1 VDETTTVDKLFAVSQ
16 RVAESPSALFGVPTG
31 QDRGRKGQQ
40 VTERRDNVL
49 LVHWHD
55 LGRYLGA
62 YGHADVSSPRLD
74 QLATEGILF
83 TRAHATAPLCSPSRG
98 SLFTG
103 RYPQSN
109 GLVGLAHHGWEYRA
123 GVRTLPHILSGSGW
137 YTTLFGMQHETSYPS
152 KLGFQEFD
160 VSNSYC
166 EYVVEH
172 ATRWLTD
179 RSDQPF
185 LLTAGFFETHRPY
198 PHERYHPA
206 DADDVVVPDYLP
218 DTGDIRQDL
227 AEFYGSISV
236 ADAAV
241 GRLLD
246 TLDQTGLDRTTW
258 VIFMTDHGPALPRAK
273 STLYD
278 AGTGIAMIV
287 RPPRDTRIEPQVY
300 DELFSGVDLVPTV
313 LELLRLDI
321 PPDIDGMSHA
331 PNLRTSPQHIKP
343 VRTEVYTTKTYHD
356 SFDPIRAIRTK
367 EYSYIE
373 NYAPRPLL
381 DLPWD
386 IAESAPGRTI
396 APLVLAQ
403 RPERE
408 LYDLLEDP
416 TESHNLLWSDVTDKA
431 EAIANDLALLL
442 DDWRQKTND
451 VIPSEFAGTRI
462 AERYTE
468 TYLRNH
474 RQQVTSRSA
483 IAAER
488 GIEDDHGSGQ

>member
-1 VDETTTVDKLFAVSQ
+1 MTA
-16 RVAESPSALFGVPTG
+16 
-31 QDRGRKGQQ
+31 
-40 VTERRDNVL
+40 RRDNVL

-62 YGHADVSSPRLD
+62 YGHSDVSSPRLD
-74 QLATEGILF
+74 RLAAEGIVF

-109 GLVGLAHHGWEYRA
+109 GLVDLANHGWEYRA
-123 GVRTLPHILSGSGW
+123 GVRTLPHILADSRW
-137 YTTLFGMQHETSYPS
+137 RTALFGMQHETSYPS
-152 KLGFQEFD
+152 KLGFEEYD

-179 RSDQPF
+179 PPEQPF
-185 LLTAGFFETHRPY
+185 LLTAGFFETHRPF
-198 PHERYHPA
+198 PRDRYDPA
-206 DADDVVVPDYLP
+206 EADDVVVPDYLP
-218 DTGDIRQDL
+218 DTADIREDL
-227 AEFYGSISV
+227 ADFYGSISA

-246 TLDQTGLDRTTW
+246 TLDQTGLDESTW
-258 VIFMTDHGPALPRAK
+258 VVFMTDHGPALPRAK

-278 AGTGIAMIV
+278 AGTGIALIV
-287 RPPRDTRIEPQVY
+287 RPPQNTRTQPQVY
-300 DELFSGVDLVPTV
+300 GELFSGVDLLPT
-313 LELLRLDI
+313 LLDLLGLDI
-321 PPDIDGMSHA
+321 PADIEGMSHA
-331 PNLRTSPQHIKP
+331 RNLQRHDIEP

-373 NYAPRPLL
+373 NYASRPLL

-386 IAESAPGRTI
+386 IAESAPGRI
-396 APLVLAQ
+396 MKPLVLAQ

-408 LYDLLEDP
+408 LYDLVEDP
-416 TESHNLLWSDVTDKA
+416 TESRNLLGPDATDKA
-431 EAIANDLALLL
+431 EAISNELALLL
-442 DDWRQKTND
+442 NDWRLKTND

-462 AERYTE
+462 SERYTE
-468 TYLRNH
+468 TYQRIHGRAL
-474 RQQVTSRSA
+474 TSRSA

-488 GIEDDHGSGQ
+488 GIEDEHS

>member
-1 VDETTTVDKLFAVSQ
+1 
-16 RVAESPSALFGVPTG
+16 
-31 QDRGRKGQQ
+31 

-62 YGHADVSSPRLD
+62 YGHTDVSSPRLD
-74 QLATEGILF
+74 QLAAESILF
-83 TRAHATAPLCSPSRG
+83 SRAHATAPLCSPSRG

-109 GLVGLAHHGWEYRA
+109 GLVGLAHHGWEYRPD
-123 GVRTLPHILSGSGW
+123 VRTLSHILSESGW
-137 YTTLFGMQHETSYPS
+137 HTALFGMQHETSCPA

-172 ATRWLTD
+172 AARWLTD
-179 RSDQPF
+179 PPKRPF

-198 PHERYHPA
+198 PRDRYVPA
-206 DADDVVVPDYLP
+206 DADDLVVPDYLP
-218 DTGDIRQDL
+218 DTADIRQDL

-241 GRLLD
+241 GLLLD
-246 TLDQTGLDRTTW
+246 RLDQTGLDQTTW
-258 VIFMTDHGPALPRAK
+258 VVIMTDHGPALPRAK

-287 RPPRDTRIEPQVY
+287 RPPRNTRIEPQVY
-300 DELFSGVDLVPTV
+300 DELFSGVDLVPTL
-313 LELLRLDI
+313 LELLGLDI
-321 PPDIDGMSHA
+321 PADVDGISHA
-331 PNLRTSPQHIKP
+331 GNLRTSPQDIKP

-373 NYAPRPLL
+373 NYASRPLL

-386 IAESAPGRTI
+386 IAESAPGRTV
-396 APLVLAQ
+396 APLLYEQ
-403 RPERE
+403 RPARE
-408 LYDLLEDP
+408 LYDLDEDP
-416 TESHNLLWSDVTDKA
+416 TEAHNLLGPDATDKA
-431 EAIANDLALLL
+431 EVIANDLALLL
-442 DDWRQKTND
+442 HDWRQKTND

-468 TYLRNH
+468 TYLRIH
-474 RQQVTSRSA
+474 GPQITSRSA
-483 IAAER
+483 IASER
-488 GIEDDHGSGQ
+488 GIEDEPSSGQ

>member
-1 VDETTTVDKLFAVSQ
+1 
-16 RVAESPSALFGVPTG
+16 
-31 QDRGRKGQQ
+31 
-40 VTERRDNVL
+40 VTARQDNVL

-62 YGHADVSSPRLD
+62 YGHSDVVSPRLD
-74 QLATEGILF
+74 GLARDGILF

-109 GLVGLAHHGWEYRA
+109 GLVGLAHHGWEYRT
-123 GVRTLPHILSGSGW
+123 GVRTLPHILSESGW
-137 YTTLFGMQHETSYPS
+137 YTALFGMQHETSYPS
-152 KLGFQEFD
+152 TLGFDQFD

-172 ATRWLTD
+172 ATRWLAD
-179 RSDQPF
+179 APGQPF

-198 PHERYHPA
+198 PRERYRPA
-206 DADDVVVPDYLP
+206 AADDVVVPDYLP
-218 DTGDIRQDL
+218 DTDAVRQDL
-227 AEFYGSISV
+227 AEFYGSITV

-246 TLDQTGLDRTTW
+246 TLDRTGLVESTW
-258 VIFMTDHGPALPRAK
+258 VVFMTDHGPALPRAK

-278 AGTGIAMIV
+278 AGTGISLIV
-287 RPPRDTRIEPQVY
+287 RPPGRARAEARVY
-300 DELFSGVDLVPTV
+300 DELFSGVDLLPTL
-313 LELLRLDI
+313 LELLGLAVPADVE
-321 PPDIDGMSHA
+321 GMSHA
-331 PNLRTSPQHIKP
+331 RNLATNPREPLP

-367 EYSYIE
+367 DYSYIE
-373 NYAPRPLL
+373 NYTPRPLL

-386 IAESAPGRTI
+386 IAESAPGRI
-396 APLVLAQ
+396 VGPLARTP
-403 RPERE
+403 RPQRE

-416 TESHNLLWSDVTDKA
+416 TESHNLLAFDATDKS
-431 EAIANDLALLL
+431 EAIANELALLL
-442 DDWRQKTND
+442 HDWRQKTND
-451 VIPSEFAGTRI
+451 VIPSDFAGTRI

-474 RQQVTSRSA
+474 GSAVTSRSA
-483 IAAER
+483 IAAQR
-488 GIEDDHGSGQ
+488 GIDDDENQNP

>member
-1 VDETTTVDKLFAVSQ
+1 MTA
-16 RVAESPSALFGVPTG
+16 A
-31 QDRGRKGQQ
+31 
-40 VTERRDNVL
+40 RRDNVL

-62 YGHADVSSPRLD
+62 YGHTDVDSPRLD
-74 QLATEGILF
+74 RLAAEGIVF

-109 GLVGLAHHGWEYRA
+109 GLVGLAHHGWEYRS
-123 GVRTLPHILSGSGW
+123 GVRTLPHILAESGW
-137 YTTLFGMQHETSYPS
+137 HTALFGMQHETSYPS
-152 KLGFQEFD
+152 TLGFDEFD

-172 ATRWLTD
+172 ATRWLAD
-179 RSDQPF
+179 PPAQPF

-198 PHERYHPA
+198 PRDRYDPANPA
-206 DADDVVVPDYLP
+206 DVAVPDYLP
-218 DTGDIRQDL
+218 DTDDIREDL
-227 AEFYGSISV
+227 AEFYGSIAV

-241 GRLLD
+241 GHLLD
-246 TLDQTGLDRTTW
+246 TLEQTRLDESTW
-258 VIFMTDHGPALPRAK
+258 VVFMTDHGPALPRAK

-278 AGTGIAMIV
+278 AGTGIALIV
-287 RPPRDTRIEPQVY
+287 RPPRAAGIEAQIY
-300 DELFSGVDLVPTV
+300 DELFSGVDLLPTL
-313 LELLRLDI
+313 LELLGIEIPADI
-321 PPDIDGMSHA
+321 EGLSHA
-331 PNLRTSPQHIKP
+331 AGLRTPGGQP
-343 VRTEVYTTKTYHD
+343 ARTEVYTTKTYHD

-373 NYAPRPLL
+373 NYASRPLL

-386 IAESAPGRTI
+386 IAESAPGRVME
-396 APLVLAQ
+396 PLVQSQ
-403 RPERE
+403 RPARE
-408 LYDLLEDP
+408 LYDLIEDP
-416 TESHNLLWSDVTDKA
+416 TESHNLLAADVTDKA

-442 DDWRQKTND
+442 DAWRNKTND

-468 TYLRNH
+468 TYLRIH
-474 RQQVTSRSA
+474 GVGVTSRSA

-488 GIEDDHGSGQ
+488 GIEDTQTSGQ

>member
-1 VDETTTVDKLFAVSQ
+1 M
-16 RVAESPSALFGVPTG
+16 
-31 QDRGRKGQQ
+31 
-40 VTERRDNVL
+40 RRDNVL
-49 LVHWHD
+49 IVHWHD

-74 QLATEGILF
+74 QLAAEGILF

-109 GLVGLAHHGWEYRA
+109 GLLGLAHHGWEYRN
-123 GVRTLPHILSGSGW
+123 GVRTLPHLLAESGW
-137 YTTLFGMQHETSYPS
+137 CTALFGMQHETSNPS
-152 KLGFQEFD
+152 RLGFEEFD

-166 EYVVEH
+166 EYVVEQS
-172 ATRWLTD
+172 TRWLANPP
-179 RSDQPF
+179 RQPF

-198 PHERYHPA
+198 PRERYDPA
-206 DADDVVVPDYLP
+206 DADTVAVPDYLP
-218 DTGDIRQDL
+218 DTGEIRQDL

-241 GRLLD
+241 GQLLD
-246 TLDQTGLDRTTW
+246 TLAATGLARSTW
-258 VIFMTDHGPALPRAK
+258 VVFMTDHGPALPRAK

-287 RPPRDTRIEPQVY
+287 RPPLDKGVAPRVY
-300 DELFSGVDLVPTV
+300 DDLFSGVDLVPS
-313 LELLRLDI
+313 LLNLLGVDI
-321 PPDIDGMSHA
+321 PAEVDGMSHA
-331 PNLRTSPQHIKP
+331 SNLLKPAENKP
-343 VRTEVYTTKTYHD
+343 VRSEVYTTKTYHD

-373 NYAPRPLL
+373 NYASRPLL

-386 IAESAPGRTI
+386 IADSAPGRTM
-396 APLVLAQ
+396 APKVAER

-408 LYDLLEDP
+408 LYDLEQDP
-416 TESHNLLWSDVTDKA
+416 GESRNLLGPDVTDKA
-431 EAIANDLALLL
+431 EAIAGDLALLL
-442 DDWRQKTND
+442 HEWRQKTND
-451 VIPSEFAGTRI
+451 VIPSEFAGNRI
-462 AERYTE
+462 SERFTE
-468 TYLRNH
+468 TYLRIH
-474 RQQVTSRSA
+474 RRPVTSRSA

-488 GIEDDHGSGQ
+488 GIEDDHSSGQ

>member
-1 VDETTTVDKLFAVSQ
+1 VTV
-16 RVAESPSALFGVPTG
+16 P
-31 QDRGRKGQQ
+31 
-40 VTERRDNVL
+40 RRDNVL

-55 LGRYLGA
+55 LGRYLGV
-62 YGHADVSSPRLD
+62 YGHADVLSPRLD
-74 QLATEGILF
+74 QLAAEGILF

-103 RYPQSN
+103 LYPQNN

-123 GVRTLPHILSGSGW
+123 GIRTLPHVLSESGW
-137 YTTLFGMQHETSYPS
+137 HTALFGMQHETSFPS
-152 KLGFQEFD
+152 RLGFEEFD

-166 EYVVEH
+166 EYVIEH
-172 ATRWLTD
+172 ATRWLANPPD
-179 RSDQPF
+179 KPF

-198 PHERYHPA
+198 PRDRYDPA
-206 DADDVVVPDYLP
+206 DAEDVVVPDYLP

-236 ADAAV
+236 ADTAV
-241 GRLLD
+241 GYLLD
-246 TLDQTGLDRTTW
+246 TLAETGLDRTTW
-258 VIFMTDHGPALPRAK
+258 VVFMTDHGPALPRAK

-278 AGTGIAMIV
+278 AGTGIALIV
-287 RPPRDTRIEPQVY
+287 RPPRDAAITPRAY
-300 DELFSGVDLVPTV
+300 DDLFSGVDLLPTL
-313 LELLRLDI
+313 LELLGVDV
-321 PPDIDGMSHA
+321 PDEIDGISHA
-331 PNLRTSPQHIKP
+331 RNLLAGSTHDEP

-367 EYSYIE
+367 EHSYIE
-373 NYAPRPLL
+373 NYASRPLL

-386 IAESAPGRTI
+386 IAESVPGRTM
-396 APLVLAQ
+396 APLVYGQ

-416 TESHNLLWSDVTDKA
+416 TESHNLLGLDITDKA

-442 DDWRQKTND
+442 NDWRQKTKD

-462 AERYTE
+462 SERYTE
-468 TYLRNH
+468 TYLRIH
-474 RQQVTSRSA
+474 GEPVTSRSA

-488 GIEDDHGSGQ
+488 GIEDDHSSGQ

>member
-1 VDETTTVDKLFAVSQ
+1 M
-16 RVAESPSALFGVPTG
+16 
-31 QDRGRKGQQ
+31 
-40 VTERRDNVL
+40 TEPRRDNL
-49 LVHWHD
+49 LIVHWHD
-55 LGRYLGA
+55 LGRYLGV
-62 YGHADVSSPRLD
+62 YGHEDVLSPRLD
-74 QLATEGILF
+74 RLAAEGILF

-109 GLVGLAHHGWEYRA
+109 GLVGLAHHGWEYRT
-123 GVRTLPHILSGSGW
+123 GVRTLPRILSESGW
-137 YTTLFGMQHETSYPS
+137 HTALFGMQHETSYPS
-152 KLGFQEFD
+152 TLGFDEFD

-172 ATRWLTD
+172 ANRWL
-179 RSDQPF
+179 SDPPSEPF

-198 PHERYHPA
+198 PRDRYEPA
-206 DADDVVVPDYLP
+206 NADDVRVPDYLP
-218 DTGDIRQDL
+218 DTGDVRQDL

-246 TLDQTGLDRTTW
+246 TLAETGLDRNTW
-258 VIFMTDHGPALPRAK
+258 VVFMTDHGPALPRAK

-287 RPPRDTRIEPQVY
+287 RPPLASALPPRVY
-300 DELFSGVDLVPTV
+300 DELVSGVDLLPTL
-313 LELLRLDI
+313 LEILGVDI
-321 PPDIDGMSHA
+321 PTEVDGLSHA
-331 PNLRTSPQHIKP
+331 RNLLAAP
-343 VRTEVYTTKTYHD
+343 VENAIVRSAVYTTKTYHD

-373 NYAPRPLL
+373 NYAARPML

-386 IAESAPGRTI
+386 IAESAPGRTM
-396 APLVLAQ
+396 APLVLGQ
-403 RPERE
+403 RPQRE
-408 LYDLLEDP
+408 LYDLAEDP
-416 TESHNLLWSDVTDKA
+416 TESHNLLGPGATDKA
-431 EAIANDLALLL
+431 EVIANDLSLLL
-442 DDWRQKTND
+442 NDWRQKTND

-462 AERYTE
+462 SERYTE
-468 TYLRNH
+468 TYLQIH
-474 RQQVTSRSA
+474 GAQVTSRSA

-488 GIEDDHGSGQ
+488 GIEDEPTSTPAQ